1 MAITKVLHMSADF
14 ENVINSHLD
23 NSINYILQEK
33 KLGEAHLSA
42 GINCMVSG
50 AYEQMMETK
59 EMFGKTGGRQGYHFI
74 ISLKP
79 GEGTPQEMY
88 EIAMKF
94 AERAFHNEYETVVAV
109 HTDKAHIHA
118 HVIINSVNMVTG
130 YKFQYRKGDWKRIYQ
145 PITNELCKEYGLS
158 IIPAEYSKEPSN
170 MPRNEYKQNQ
180 RFHDFIRKD
189 CESLL
194 ALSEDTKHF
203 IWLLRELGYEVKEG
217 VHIAVKVPGMKRF
230 ARLDTIDKRYARENL
245 EQSIAEAQGR
255 EISFPVRT
263 FNTDG
268 YRDRATT
275 PYRERLYYQM
285 RGVRIVEKYRFSSH
299 AARYY
304 KDILWL
310 EKWQEEYIF
319 LCNNNIRSFGDLVEY
334 RIKAGEELDRISEE
348 QKKIYRKNAALKR
361 KCTTPAGDL
370 EYQMEHL
377 RNEYRL
383 ARLKK
388 RAKELR
394 KGKSIVEHH
403 MARSINAYL
412 ERIGR
417 TRSEES
423 LEIDSAVADVP
434 EYPLAVAR
442 LREELKRQEEQKRQ
456 EAERETERQKQERFR
471 KLYEEMLE
479 KGERM
484 HKKALDLPYDSK
496 YMWEYIDYLDGRMF
510 APMEKFT
517 VGELKEPFLTYE
529 EFAGQKE
536 QERAEQKKAEIT
548 ITEQEQ
554 RTGKEIIP
562 EHTELTAVS
571 DKEITGREES
581 LVKKEEVS
589 GQDKPYK
596 MPEQYKEKPEEQ
608 KELPT
613 VSDVQIRKKSE
624 NSVQTERKKAVTKQ
638 DYERMTG
645 KEKAEW
651 LGISESDVNGSIN
664 RYKEKMEQIG
674 IHFDSLPDMTE
685 AFLKVWRV
693 ASQTW
698 EKSSLHEPQRGRQR

>member
-1 MAITKVLHMSADF
+1 MAITKILHMSADF

-23 NSINYILQEK
+23 NSINYILQKK
-33 KLGEAHLSA
+33 KLGEANLSA
-42 GINCMVSG
+42 GINCMTSG

-94 AERAFHNEYETVVAV
+94 AERVFHNEYEAVVAV
-109 HTDKAHIHA
+109 HTDKAHLHA
-118 HVIINSVNMVTG
+118 HIIINSVNMVTG
-130 YKFQYRKGDWKRIYQ
+130 YKFQYRNGDWKRIYQ
-145 PITNELCKEYGLS
+145 PITNELCKEYGYFVV
-158 IIPAEYSKEPSN
+158 PAEYSKEPSN

-180 RFHDFIRKD
+180 KFHDFIRED

-194 ALSEDTKHF
+194 AISEDTKHF

-245 EQSIAEAQGR
+245 EQSIVEAQGR

-263 FNTDG
+263 FDTDQ

-275 PYRERLYYQM
+275 PYRERFYYQM
-285 RGVRIVEKYRFSSH
+285 RGVRIVEKYRFSNH
-299 AARYY
+299 AAKYY

-310 EKWQEEYIF
+310 EKWQEEYLF
-319 LCNNNIRSFGDLVEY
+319 LCNNNIRSFGDLVDY

-348 QKKIYRKNAALKR
+348 QKEIYRKNAALKR

-377 RNEYRL
+377 RNERRL
-383 ARLKK
+383 EELKK

-394 KGKSIVEHH
+394 KGKNIVEHH

-417 TRSEES
+417 THPEES
-423 LEIDSAVADVP
+423 LENNSAVADVP
-434 EYPLAVAR
+434 EYPLAVER
-442 LREELKRQEEQKRQ
+442 LRAELKRQEEQARQ
-456 EAERETERQKQERFR
+456 EAERQKKERFR
-471 KLYEEMLE
+471 KLYEEMRK
-479 KGERM
+479 KGERL
-484 HKKALDLPYDSK
+484 HKKALDLPYGSK
-496 YMWEYIDYLDGRMF
+496 YIWEYIDYLDRRMF
-510 APMEKFT
+510 APMESFT
-517 VGELKEPFLTYE
+517 IGELSEPFLTYE

-536 QERAEQKKAEIT
+536 KENAEQKKAEIT
-548 ITEQEQ
+548 EQEQ
-554 RTGKEIIP
+554 RAEKDIIP
-562 EHTELTAVS
+562 EHTEMPEIS

-581 LVKKEEVS
+581 LVKKEEVL

-596 MPEQYKEKPEEQ
+596 MPEQYKEK
-608 KELPT
+608 
-613 VSDVQIRKKSE
+613 IRK
-624 NSVQTERKKAVTKQ
+624 QRTDRTE
-638 DYERMTG
+638 EGCHETG
-645 KEKAEW
+645 
-651 LGISESDVNGSIN
+651 L
-664 RYKEKMEQIG
+664 
-674 IHFDSLPDMTE
+674 
-685 AFLKVWRV
+685 
-693 ASQTW
+693 
-698 EKSSLHEPQRGRQR
+698 

>member
-23 NSINYILQEK
+23 NSINYILREK
-33 KLGEAHLSA
+33 KLGEANLSA

-88 EIAMKF
+88 EFSVKF
-94 AERAFHNEYETVVAV
+94 AERAFHNEYEAVVAV

-118 HVIINSVNMVTG
+118 HIIINSVNMVTG
-130 YKFQYRKGDWKRIYQ
+130 YKFQYRNGDWKRIYQ
-145 PITNELCKEYGLS
+145 PITNELCEEYGYFVV
-158 IIPAEYSKEPSN
+158 PAEYSKEPSN

-180 RFHDFIRKD
+180 RFHDFIRED
-189 CESLL
+189 CESIL

-255 EISFPVRT
+255 EVSFPVRT
-263 FNTDG
+263 FNTDQ
-268 YRDRATT
+268 YRERAMT

-285 RGVRIVEKYRFSSH
+285 RGVRVVEKYRFSSH

-310 EKWQEEYIF
+310 EKWQEEYLF
-319 LCNNNIRSFGDLVEY
+319 LCNNNIRSFGDLVDY

-348 QKKIYRKNAALKR
+348 QKEIYRQNAALKR
-361 KCTTPAGDL
+361 KCTTPAGNL
-370 EYQMEHL
+370 GYQMEHL
-377 RNEYRL
+377 RNERRL
-383 ARLKK
+383 ERLKK

-403 MARSINAYL
+403 MARSINEYL

-417 TRSEES
+417 THLEES
-423 LEIDSAVADVP
+423 LEINPAVADVP
-434 EYPLAVAR
+434 EYPLAVER
-442 LREELKRQEEQKRQ
+442 LRAELERQEEQKRQ
-456 EAERETERQKQERFR
+456 EAERQKQERFQ

-479 KGERM
+479 KGQRL
-484 HKKALDLPYDSK
+484 HQKALDLPYGSK

-517 VGELKEPFLTYE
+517 IGELTEPFLTYE
-529 EFAGQKE
+529 EFAGKKE
-536 QERAEQKKAEIT
+536 KEWAEQKKAEIT
-548 ITEQEQ
+548 ITEQGAGKDIILE
-554 RTGKEIIP
+554 RTEMSGI
-562 EHTELTAVS
+562 S
-571 DKEITGREES
+571 DKEITNRKES
-581 LVKKEEVS
+581 PEKIEEVS
-589 GQDKPYK
+589 GQDKPYE
-596 MPEQYKEKPEEQ
+596 MPVQHKEKPKGQ
-608 KELPT
+608 KDLRV
-613 VSDVQIRKKSE
+613 VSDVQIREKSE

-651 LGISESDVNGSIN
+651 IGISERDVNGSIN
-664 RYKEKMEQIG
+664 RYKKKMERIG
-674 IHFDSLPDMTE
+674 IHFDSLQDMTE
-685 AFLKVWRV
+685 AFLEVWT
-693 ASQTW
+693 ASKTT
-698 EKSSLHEPQRGRQR
+698 KRSFHELKRKK

>member
-23 NSINYILQEK
+23 NSINYILREK
-33 KLGEAHLSA
+33 KLGEANLSA

-59 EMFGKTGGRQGYHFI
+59 AMFGKTGGRQGYHFI

-88 EIAMKF
+88 EFAMKF
-94 AERAFHNEYETVVAV
+94 AERVFHNEYEAVVAI

-118 HVIINSVNMVTG
+118 HIIINSVNMVTG
-130 YKFQYRKGDWKRIYQ
+130 YKFQYRNGDWKRIYQ
-145 PITNELCKEYGLS
+145 PITNELCEEYGYFVV
-158 IIPAEYSKEPSN
+158 PAEYSREPSN
-170 MPRNEYKQNQ
+170 IPRDEYKQNQ
-180 RFHDFIRKD
+180 RFRDFIRED

-217 VHIAVKVPGMKRF
+217 EHIAVKVPGMKRF

-255 EISFPVRT
+255 EAHFPVRT

-285 RGVRIVEKYRFSSH
+285 RGVRIVEKYRFSNH
-299 AARYY
+299 AAKYY

-310 EKWQEEYIF
+310 EKWQEEYLF
-319 LCNNNIRSFGDLVEY
+319 LCNNNIRSFGDLVDY
-334 RIKAGEELDRISEE
+334 RVKAGEELDRIGEE
-348 QKKIYRKNAALKR
+348 QKEIYRQNAALKR
-361 KCTTPAGDL
+361 KCTTPAGNL

-377 RNEYRL
+377 RNERML
-383 ARLKK
+383 ERLKK

-417 TRSEES
+417 TRPEES
-423 LEIDSAVADVP
+423 LEINPAVADVP
-434 EYPLAVAR
+434 EYPLAVER
-442 LREELKRQEEQKRQ
+442 LRAELKRQEEQARQ
-456 EAERETERQKQERFR
+456 EAEREAERQKQERFR
-471 KLYEEMLE
+471 KLYEEMREEGGRL
-479 KGERM
+479 

-517 VGELKEPFLTYE
+517 IGELTEPFLTYE
-529 EFAGQKE
+529 EFAGKKE
-536 QERAEQKKAEIT
+536 KERAEQKKAEIT

-581 LVKKEEVS
+581 LVKKEEVL

-608 KELPT
+608 KELPA
-613 VSDVQIRKKSE
+613 VSGIQIRKKSE

-651 LGISESDVNGSIN
+651 IGISESDVNGSIN
-664 RYKEKMEQIG
+664 RFKEKMEQIG
-674 IHFDSLPDMTE
+674 IRFDSRSDMTE
-685 AFLKVWRV
+685 AFLEVWRT
-693 ASQTW
+693 ASQTQ
-698 EKSSLHEPQRGRQR
+698 EKEFQELQRGRQR

>member
-1 MAITKVLHMSADF
+1 MAITKILHMSADF

-33 KLGEAHLSA
+33 KLGEANLSA

-59 EMFGKTGGRQGYHFI
+59 EMFGKPGGRQGYHFI

-88 EIAMKF
+88 EFAMKF
-94 AERAFHNEYETVVAV
+94 AERAFHNEYEAVVAV

-118 HVIINSVNMVTG
+118 HIIINSVNMVTG
-130 YKFQYRKGDWKRIYQ
+130 YKFQYRNGDWKRIYQ
-145 PITNELCKEYGLS
+145 PITNELCEEYGYFVV
-158 IIPAEYSKEPSN
+158 PAEYSKEPSN
-170 MPRNEYKQNQ
+170 MPRDEYKQNQ
-180 RFHDFIRKD
+180 RFRDFIRED
-189 CESLL
+189 CECLL

-230 ARLDTIDKRYARENL
+230 ARLDTIDKRYARGNL

-275 PYRERLYYQM
+275 PYRKRLYYQM
-285 RGVRIVEKYRFSSH
+285 RGVRVVEKYRFSNH
-299 AARYY
+299 AAKYY

-310 EKWQEEYIF
+310 EKWQEEYLF
-319 LCNNNIRSFGDLVEY
+319 LCSNNIRSFGDLVDY
-334 RIKAGEELDRISEE
+334 RIKAGEELDRIGEE
-348 QKKIYRKNAALKR
+348 QKEIYRKNATLKR
-361 KCTTPAGDL
+361 KCTTPAGNL

-377 RNEYRL
+377 RNEHRL
-383 ARLKK
+383 DELKK

-403 MARSINAYL
+403 MARSINVYL

-417 TRSEES
+417 TRPEES
-423 LEIDSAVADVP
+423 LEINPAVADVP

-442 LREELKRQEEQKRQ
+442 LREELKRQEEQARQ
-456 EAERETERQKQERFR
+456 ETEREAERQKQERFK
-471 KLYEEMLE
+471 KLYREMKEEGKKLH
-479 KGERM
+479 R
-484 HKKALDLPYDSK
+484 KALAIPNGQEYK
-496 YMWEYIDYLDGRMF
+496 WEYIDYLDGRMF

-517 VGELKEPFLTYE
+517 IGELKEPFLTYE

-536 QERAEQKKAEIT
+536 KERAEQKKAET
-548 ITEQEQ
+548 IIMEQE
-554 RTGKEIIP
+554 TGKDIIL
-562 EHTELTAVS
+562 ERTEMPGIS
-571 DKEITGREES
+571 DKEITNREES
-581 LVKKEEVS
+581 TVATEEVL
-589 GQDKPYK
+589 GQDKPYE
-596 MPEQYKEKPEEQ
+596 MPEQHKEKLQKQ
-608 KELPT
+608 KELPV

-624 NSVQTERKKAVTKQ
+624 NSVQTERKKVVTKQ

-651 LGISESDVNGSIN
+651 LAISENDMDGSIS
-664 RYKEKMEQIG
+664 RFKEKMEQIG
-674 IHFDSLPDMTE
+674 IRFESLSDMTE
-685 AFLKVWRV
+685 AFLEVWGLWKKTQER
-693 ASQTW
+693 SQ
-698 EKSSLHEPQRGRQR
+698 SSIGRKNR